1 MSDPHIGNRSNR
13 CVISIC
19 AVLVLALALGAPV
32 HAQEVTLNL
41 KNADISALIETVA
54 EITGRNFIVDP
65 RVKGN
70 VTVVSS
76 TPMDDRE
83 IYTIFLQ
90 ILKVHGFAAV
100 DRGSAVQV
108 ILSQDAKTDSR
119 FSANSKGGGIVTR
132 VISVENVNAAQ
143 LVPVLRPL
151 VNSAGHLAASPASNV
166 LVITDRAENV
176 EQIIKIIDRIDV
188 TQGSEIEV
196 IPLQHASAT
205 DVVRVVS
212 GLIVQPTGAE
222 ALIARPKLMADERTN
237 SVVIRADSASI
248 QRLKAAIE
256 KLDIEKVRG
265 GNTHVISLRHAR
277 AVDLVDVLKGIV
289 QSRSGDAEAEQTSTG
304 IKTTIQADPSV
315 NALIITAAPDVLA
328 SLSDVIEQLDVRRR
342 QVLVEA
348 LIAEVSADK
357 IAELGIQWRSTSDPN
372 GDTGLF
378 GGTNFNLTNQG
389 INQLS
394 ANPAGVGDG
403 LSLGFLDK
411 TVSVL
416 GADVLNLGALIR
428 ALGAD
433 AGTNILSTPSLV
445 TLDNE
450 EASIVVGQ
458 NVPFVTGQFSATGA
472 NEGASNPFQTIRR
485 EDVGITLRV
494 QPQINEGDTIRLEI
508 SQEVSSISL
517 ATTSANASDIITDKR
532 SINTT
537 VLVDNK
543 QIVILGGLME
553 DDIQEN
559 HQRVPFLGD
568 IPLLGRLFR
577 YERTET
583 MKTNLVVFLTPTILK
598 DSADH
603 VRVSSA
609 KYNQIRELQAE
620 RHAGGVQLMPD
631 EEQPLLD

>member
-1 MSDPHIGNRSNR
+1 MAM
-13 CVISIC
+13 
-19 AVLVLALALGAPV
+19 AVVVTLCQQTI
-32 HAQEVTLNL
+32 AQEITLNL
-41 KNADISALIETVA
+41 KNADISALIESVA
-54 EITGRNFIVDP
+54 EITGRNFIIDP
-65 RVKGN
+65 RVKAN
-70 VTVVSS
+70 VTVISS
-76 TPMDDRE
+76 TPMDDKE
-83 IYTIFLQ
+83 IYEIFLQ

-100 DRGSAVQV
+100 DSGGAVQV
-108 ILSQDAKTDSR
+108 ILSQEARTDSR
-119 FSANSKGGGIVTR
+119 FTTGSGSPSGGIVTR
-132 VISVENVNAAQ
+132 VLAVENVNAAQ
-143 LVPVLRPL
+143 LVSVLRPL
-151 VNSAGHLAASPASNV
+151 VNPVGHLAASPASNA

-176 EQIIKIIDRIDV
+176 EQIIKIIDSIDV

-196 IPLQHASAT
+196 IPLQHAAAAE
-205 DVVRVVS
+205 VVRVVS
-212 GLIVQPTGAE
+212 GLLVQSTGAE
-222 ALIARPKLMADERTN
+222 ALSAKPKLMADERTN
-237 SVVIRADSASI
+237 SVVIRADRVSI
-248 QRLKAAIE
+248 QRLKTAII
-256 KLDIEKVRG
+256 KLDVAKIRG
-265 GNTHVISLRHAR
+265 GTTQVISLRHAR
-277 AVDLVDVLKGIV
+277 ASDLVKVLEGIV
-289 QSRSGDAEAEQTSTG
+289 ESRVGDTEAEETSSG
-304 IKTTIQADPSV
+304 IRTTIQADPSV

-328 SLSDVIEQLDVRRR
+328 NLNGVIDQLDVRRR

-357 IAELGIQWRSTSDPN
+357 IAELGIQWRSTGDPSSDR
-372 GDTGLF
+372 GVF

-472 NEGASNPFQTIRR
+472 NEGAANPFQTIQR

-494 QPQINEGDTIRLEI
+494 QPQINDGDAVRLDI

-517 ATTSANASDIITDKR
+517 ATTSTNASDIITDKR

-537 VLVDNK
+537 VLVDDG
-543 QIVILGGLME
+543 QIVVLGGLME
-553 DDIQEN
+553 DDVQEDQ
-559 HQRVPFLGD
+559 QRVPLLGQ

-577 YERTET
+577 YERTEI

-598 DSADH
+598 DSAQH
-603 VRVSSA
+603 VEVSSD
-609 KYNQIRELQAE
+609 KYQAIRELQAQ
-620 RHAGGVQLMPD
+620 RHSDGVQLMPE
-631 EEQPLLD
+631 EEQPLLE